1 MTAIRRVELVGPV
14 QFHTPVREQP
24 AQGAMHDGCSDLALD
39 VVAHDGQSG
48 GTKLLGPLGIR
59 REEDRHAIDH
69 RHTRVQACL
78 GVVTYSLLGPDRQ
91 ITDQHLGIRRLK
103 TPEAFRNAC
112 TRFIYVDNLIEAG
125 ADKENGEAASPAAAR
140 KESPSKAVKI
150 IARAIEDSDDDG
162 WVNLSVVGSRITG
175 AAPDFD
181 ARTYRVP
188 EPEHACREIRR
199 FRGREGAGRG
209 DSYPPQGGGE
219 SGGR

>member
-14 QFHTPVREQP
+14 QLHTPVREQP
-24 AQGAMHDGCSDLALD
+24 SQGAMHDGCSDLALD

-103 TPEAFRNAC
+103 TPEAFRSAC

-150 IARAIEDSDDDG
+150 IARAIEDSDD
-162 WVNLSVVGSRITG
+162 
-175 AAPDFD
+175 
-181 ARTYRVP
+181 
-188 EPEHACREIRR
+188 E
-199 FRGREGAGRG
+199 
-209 DSYPPQGGGE
+209 
-219 SGGR
+219 